1 MTQTAEREFFASC
14 LAGMEQLVADELR
27 DAGVKRARPLSGG
40 VAFFTSSKDALAAC
54 LRSRYVARVTMV
66 LARVEA
72 ADADMLYQ
80 GVRSLPWAGL
90 IKEGAT
96 FSVRARGGNDAL
108 RNTKFVALKAK
119 DAIADAVREARG
131 SRPDV
136 DPHGADVRA
145 EVLVHGD
152 RATIALELGHGR
164 FQMPAHLSSAQA
176 SRDHAKAVSA
186 RNGGSY
192 RLLQVPSPV
201 DGKDVPVPVL
211 DPNADQFAARLRKNA
226 KERRKWASREGVS
239 CYRLYD
245 ADLPDFSVAI
255 DLYEGER
262 RGEAVRCLQVAEYA
276 PPASVDAARAQRR
289 FEDVL
294 ALAPVV
300 CGVDPSCVFAKVRK
314 REKGG
319 GQYRLED
326 RPSFLMQVREGG
338 LAFEVDL
345 NGRLDTGL
353 FLDHRLT
360 RSLVREHAAGA
371 RFLNLFAY
379 TGSATVYAAD
389 GGARSTTTVDLSPT
403 YLEWAARNM
412 ELNGFAG
419 SEHSF
424 ERDDAMAWITD
435 ARRSGRRFDLVFV
448 DPPTFSNSKSMGRRT
463 WDVQRDHVEL
473 LIGVSRLLSEE
484 GIAVFS
490 CNLRSFKLDETALAK
505 YGVAV
510 EDVTAETI
518 PHDFSRN
525 QKVHRCYIVR
535 RV

>member
-1 MTQTAEREFFASC
+1 MGEPNEREFFASC
-14 LAGMEQLVADELR
+14 LAGMEQLAAEELR
-27 DAGVKRARPLSGG
+27 AAGVKRARPLSGG

-54 LRSRYVARVTMV
+54 LRSRLVARVTMV

-72 ADADMLYQ
+72 PDADALYQ
-80 GVRSLPWAGL
+80 GVRALPWAGL

-96 FSVRARGGNDAL
+96 FSVRARGANDGL
-108 RNTKFVALKAK
+108 RNTKFTALKAK
-119 DAIADAVREARG
+119 DAIADAVRAARG

-136 DPHGADVRA
+136 DPHGADVRV
-145 EVLVHGD
+145 EVLVRGG

-176 SRDHAKAVSA
+176 SRDHAEAVSA
-186 RNGGSY
+186 RNGGGY
-192 RLLQVPSPV
+192 RLLSVPSPA

-211 DPNADQFAARLRKNA
+211 DPNADQFAARLRKDF
-226 KERRKWASREGVS
+226 KERRKWAAREGVS

-255 DLYEGER
+255 DLYEGDR
-262 RGEAVRCLQVAEYA
+262 RGRTIRCLQVAEYA

-300 CGVDPSCVFAKVRK
+300 CGVDPSLAFSKVRK

-319 GQYRLED
+319 GQYRLEE
-326 RPSFLMQVREGG
+326 RPAFLLQVREGG
-338 LAFEVDL
+338 LSFEVDL

-360 RSLVREHAAGA
+360 RSLVRERAAGA

-412 ELNGFAG
+412 ELNGFTG
-419 SEHSF
+419 PEHSF
-424 ERDDAMAWITD
+424 ERADAMTWITD
-435 ARRSGRRFDLVFV
+435 ARRSGRRFDLAFV
-448 DPPTFSNSKSMGRRT
+448 DPPTFSNSKAMGRRT

-473 LIGVSRLLSEE
+473 LIGVSRLLSED
-484 GIAVFS
+484 GVAVFS
-490 CNLRSFKLDETALAK
+490 CNLRSFKLDSDALAR
-505 YGVAV
+505 YGVSA
-510 EDVTAETI
+510 EDVTERTI
-518 PHDFSRN
+518 PHDFERN
-525 QKVHRCYIVR
+525 RKIHRCYIVR
-535 RV
+535 RL